1 MSQLA
6 RGRSGPHTTVTTDD
20 LLFPSSERT
29 QDTVDCKQQAQLQL
43 SYRGETVGGACGKV
57 SEQEVTP
64 EVCAVTSDTQHTPT
78 CGPRTADVSG
88 MGTIF
93 FLAHTVD

>member
-1 MSQLA
+1 MTFFFQA
-6 RGRSGPHTTVTTDD
+6 VKGH
-20 LLFPSSERT
+20 RT
-29 QDTVDCKQQAQLQL
+29 LWTANSRLRLQL
-43 SYRGETVGGACGKV
+43 GYRGETVGGACGKV

-64 EVCAVTSDTQHTPT
+64 EVCAVTSDTQHAPT